1 MSSEDEFGDD
11 LAWDDATL
19 EALASFD
26 ASTPAQ
32 QRAKPAPA
40 PPPPRASQVPPQ
52 RRAQPPPNP
61 PPQHRRAPLLP
72 PHPPPPGPSQLAPGG
87 TQGGAGFPGSTQQQ
101 QYLGPAPKTGILR
114 PPKPPQ
120 RSTQSAAPAPPPPQP
135 RAAAPALAAAPAPA
149 PAPKRHPRQSLNAA
163 GEPGFV
169 DPNPFAGRPAAAP
182 PAPLAP
188 PAAPRARSRTPAVVK
203 AEPDAA
209 HGLEQGH
216 SGGGRG
222 AVRHDDRD
230 EDLPAIAFDE
240 HGGGGYKA
248 EPQRGTTVVAP
259 GARGG
264 ARAAPPAHVQ
274 AQAQAHAAVIAH
286 QGGAPVTL
294 APAAAVEDAE
304 RRELERLRAE
314 KDQLAQQLALA
325 KKTQQD
331 LERQVM
337 TKTGENSVVR
347 QRLTKMETAH
357 QVALKAE
364 QRDKA
369 LLQEQLEQ
377 REREYRTQLERF
389 KMEDAFRRQELATA
403 GISGLGSASSQRTY
417 GASSAHPNHPGLSS
431 ARSAR
436 FYGRAGSAA
445 PSPGPAAGPAPS
457 PSVDRAG
464 GSSAARR
471 RSARTASAAPA
482 PAPAPVPSFAGFQ
495 SAFGPSTTKGAAGG
509 GRQKDKEGAADQ
521 QEGDKEEREGS
532 MGPPRKRAP
541 RTPGGPLESKRR
553 KGEGATGKGKG
564 RLMLVE
570 EDAFGG
576 GAADETDLG
585 GYEHAEALMPDGEAD
600 MGDEEDGE
608 AWVWVPEDRD
618 ARSELLAAVFSHTT
632 LAPLDVEPAVVP
644 PSAHPPSH
652 PHSMRRATATGT
664 TATATATSSSRFGT
678 STRSTASTYA
688 GRFPSIHSALY
699 AHSSSTSPTP
709 SGPVPTFH
717 ALMNLRF
724 PSTTPAPLVA
734 EYEVL
739 TRELFTLLGRRL
751 DPHGHPSSSYAHPSA
766 STSAAQ
772 FALLPPHLAL
782 STRPED
788 LETALLASD
797 LTRALT
803 RLLGVLERAT
813 LVGPMTALL
822 RLLSHLVFLFPH
834 VAHSCCAAA
843 TATAAPGA
851 SATAAA
857 AMGSDVKGEPLTQLL
872 ARIVARYA
880 RPETPTKE
888 HAGGSAAAA
897 AALLARGA
905 GGGVMLR
912 SRKARIARPSTVG
925 SGAGK
930 RRGGRDGADPDK
942 EGEERVPL
950 EAGKRAR
957 LFEGVLGVLEGV
969 AWRCLAVRKADEASG
984 EGDGG
989 RAAEEAFI
997 AFLKAANAVATL
1009 LDPNQSIGVLLG
1021 GTRLLA
1027 LLACRPALFRTLL
1040 AVKFY
1045 ELPDIRASKL
1055 PLVDRL
1061 ATLLVLPRAESLA
1074 AHTLD
1079 RTILSLASLL
1089 LTAHEDAVML
1099 VAQAASFVPELLAKM
1114 WRDVRTLW
1122 EWDGRE
1128 ATKGS
1133 AARDMLNRT
1142 TTRLSATMHLL
1153 YYLSL
1158 VPHSSLSSSDLLA
1171 GPTSATATAAGA
1183 GAAGSSKD
1191 HLAGGPAPAYA
1202 RQAVNDLFMVALGT
1216 VGFATFGAEE
1226 GSGQGNDKED
1236 EGEGG
1241 MPSWAEEGSKQ
1252 RRVLCELGYLAQEI
1266 LEDVSPLELEE
1277 IEVCFAPPGDS
1288 DGEDG
1293 DERMADGEDDGEDE
1307 RQLAGAEEGV

>member
-19 EALASFD
+19 EELASLD
-26 ASTPAQ
+26 TRTPAQ
-32 QRAKPAPA
+32 QRAQPVPA

-61 PPQHRRAPLLP
+61 PPQHRRAPVLP
-72 PHPPPPGPSQLAPGG
+72 PHLAPPGPSQLAPGG
-87 TQGGAGFPGSTQQQ
+87 TQGGASFPGGTQQQ

-114 PPKPPQ
+114 PPKPPP
-120 RSTQSAAPAPPPPQP
+120 RSTQAAAASPAPPPV
-135 RAAAPALAAAPAPA
+135 RTAAPALAAPPAPA
-149 PAPKRHPRQSLNAA
+149 PVPKRHPRQSLNAA

-182 PAPLAP
+182 PPVAA
-188 PAAPRARSRTPAVVK
+188 PAAARARSRTPTVVK
-203 AEPDAA
+203 AEPEAA
-209 HGLEQGH
+209 RGRELGPGHGREAASRDEG
-216 SGGGRG
+216 
-222 AVRHDDRD
+222 D

-248 EPQRGTTVVAP
+248 EPQRGTTVAAP
-259 GARGG
+259 GVRGG
-264 ARAAPPAHVQ
+264 ARAGAPAPAH
-274 AQAQAHAAVIAH
+274 AHAHSAVVAQ
-286 QGGAPVTL
+286 QGGAPVSPG
-294 APAAAVEDAE
+294 PAVAAQDAE

-325 KKTQQD
+325 KKMQQD

-347 QRLTKMETAH
+347 QRLSKAETLH

-403 GISGLGSASSQRTY
+403 GISGPGSASSQRMY
-417 GASSAHPNHPGLSS
+417 GASSSAHPNHPGLSS

-436 FYGRAGSAA
+436 FYSRAASAA

-464 GSSAARR
+464 GGSARR

-482 PAPAPVPSFAGFQ
+482 PAPAPAPSFAGFQ
-495 SAFGPSTTKGAAGG
+495 SAFGPSTTTSKGAAGG
-509 GRQKDKEGAADQ
+509 AKPKEKAGGAAER

-553 KGEGATGKGKG
+553 RGEDTTGKGKG

-576 GAADETDLG
+576 EADETDLG
-585 GYEHAEALMPDGEAD
+585 GYEHGEALVPNGEAE
-600 MGDEEDGE
+600 MGDDEDGE
-608 AWVWVPEDRD
+608 AWAWVPEHRD
-618 ARSELLAAVFSHTT
+618 ARGELLAAVFSHTT
-632 LAPLDVEPAVVP
+632 LAPLDLEPAVIP
-644 PSAHPPSH
+644 PSAHPH
-652 PHSMRRATATGT
+652 AHAYSMRRATATGA

-678 STRSTASTYA
+678 SARSTASTYG
-688 GRFPSIHSALY
+688 GRYPSSHAPTSAT
-699 AHSSSTSPTP
+699 SSAP

-724 PSTTPAPLVA
+724 PSTTPPPLVA
-734 EYEVL
+734 EYEIL
-739 TRELFTLLGRRL
+739 TRELFALLGRRL
-751 DPHGHPSSSYAHPSA
+751 DPHGHPSSSQSH
-766 STSAAQ
+766 STGPTTAAQ

-803 RLLGVLERAT
+803 KLLGVLERAT

-843 TATAAPGA
+843 TAVAPPD
-851 SATAAA
+851 AAA
-857 AMGSDVKGEPLTQLL
+857 ATTTAPSPSSKGEPLVQLL

-880 RPETPTKE
+880 RPETATKE
-888 HAGGSAAAA
+888 HAGGAAAAA
-897 AALLARGA
+897 AALLARGG

-912 SRKARIARPSTVG
+912 SRKARIARPSAAG
-925 SGAGK
+925 SAGAGGGK
-930 RRGGRDGADPDK
+930 RRGGRDGAEGEK
-942 EGEERVPL
+942 EGEALVPL

-957 LFEGVLGVLEGV
+957 LVEGVLGVLEGV
-969 AWRCLAVRKADEASG
+969 AWRCLASRKADEANG

-989 RAAEEAFI
+989 RAAEEAFM
-997 AFLKAANAVATL
+997 AFLKTANAVATL
-1009 LDPNQSIGVLLG
+1009 LDPSQSVGVLLG
-1021 GTRLLA
+1021 GARLLA

-1040 AVKFY
+1040 ALKFY
-1045 ELPDIRASKL
+1045 ESPDIRASKL

-1061 ATLLVLPRAESLA
+1061 ATLLVMPRAEAPA

-1079 RTILSLASLL
+1079 LTLLSLASLL

-1158 VPHSSLSSSDLLA
+1158 APHSSLSISYFLA
-1171 GPTSATATAAGA
+1171 GPTSASATAAGA
-1183 GAAGSSKD
+1183 GAAGSAKD
-1191 HLAGGPAPAYA
+1191 HLAAGPAPAYA

-1226 GSGQGNDKED
+1226 GSAQGEDKD
-1236 EGEGG
+1236 GEGEGG
-1241 MPSWAEEGSKQ
+1241 MPSWAEEGSEQ

-1277 IEVCFAPPGDS
+1277 IEVCFAPPGDG
-1288 DGEDG
+1288 DGDDG

-1307 RQLAGAEEGV
+1307 RQLAGVEAGV

>member
-19 EALASFD
+19 EALASFETT
-26 ASTPAQ
+26 TPAQ
-32 QRAKPAPA
+32 QRTKPAPA

-61 PPQHRRAPLLP
+61 PPQQHRRAPLLP
-72 PHPPPPGPSQLAPGG
+72 PHLPPPGPSQLVPGG

-120 RSTQSAAPAPPPPQP
+120 RSTQAAAAAPPPPAP

-169 DPNPFAGRPAAAP
+169 DPNPFAGRPSAVP
-182 PAPLAP
+182 PP
-188 PAAPRARSRTPAVVK
+188 PAAPAAARARSRTPAVVK
-203 AEPDAA
+203 AEPDSAHSPEHA
-209 HGLEQGH
+209 HGGAH
-216 SGGGRG
+216 G
-222 AVRHDDRD
+222 AVRRDEGD

-248 EPQRGTTVVAP
+248 EPQRGTTVVAA

-264 ARAAPPAHVQ
+264 ARAGPPAPAQ
-274 AQAQAHAAVIAH
+274 AQAQSAIVTQ
-286 QGGAPVTL
+286 QGAAPVLL
-294 APAAAVEDAE
+294 APAVAMQDDE

-314 KDQLAQQLALA
+314 KDQLAQQLVLA

-347 QRLTKMETAH
+347 QRLSKAETLH

-403 GISGLGSASSQRTY
+403 GISGPGSASSQRLY
-417 GASSAHPNHPGLSS
+417 GASSSAHPNQPGLSS

-436 FYGRAGSAA
+436 FYSRAASAA

-464 GSSAARR
+464 GGSARR

-495 SAFGPSTTKGAAGG
+495 SAFGPSTSTSKGAPGGARQKGKEGG
-509 GRQKDKEGAADQ
+509 GAEQHEA
-521 QEGDKEEREGS
+521 DKEEREGS

-541 RTPGGPLESKRR
+541 RTPGGPLEAKRR
-553 KGEGATGKGKG
+553 RGEDPASKGKG

-570 EDAFGG
+570 EDASGG
-576 GAADETDLG
+576 GEADEADLG
-585 GYEHAEALMPDGEAD
+585 GYEHGEALVPDGEAEV
-600 MGDEEDGE
+600 GDEEDGE
-608 AWVWVPEDRD
+608 AWAWVPEDRD

-644 PSAHPPSH
+644 PSAHPH
-652 PHSMRRATATGT
+652 AHAHSMRRATATGA

-678 STRSTASTYA
+678 AARSTASTYG
-688 GRFPSIHSALY
+688 GRFPSLHAPP
-699 AHSSSTSPTP
+699 SSTSPAP

-724 PSTTPAPLVA
+724 PSTTPPPLVA
-734 EYEVL
+734 EYEAL

-751 DPHGHPSSSYAHPSA
+751 DQHGHPSSSQAHSTV

-797 LTRALT
+797 LTRALAK
-803 RLLGVLERAT
+803 LLGVLERAT

-834 VAHSCCAAA
+834 VAHSCCAAD
-843 TATAAPGA
+843 
-851 SATAAA
+851 TAAA
-857 AMGSDVKGEPLTQLL
+857 APSAAAAAVSVSDTKGEPLVKLL
-872 ARIVARYA
+872 ARIVARYG
-880 RPETPTKE
+880 RPEMATKE
-888 HAGGSAAAA
+888 HAGGSSAAA
-897 AALLARGA
+897 AALLARGG

-912 SRKARIARPSTVG
+912 SRKARIARPSSMG

-930 RRGGRDGADPDK
+930 RRGGRDGAEGDK

-957 LFEGVLGVLEGV
+957 LVEGVLGVLEGV

-989 RAAEEAFI
+989 RAAEEAFMT
-997 AFLKAANAVATL
+997 FLKTANAVSTL

-1021 GTRLLA
+1021 GARLLA

-1045 ELPDIRASKL
+1045 ELPDVRASKL
-1055 PLVDRL
+1055 PPVDRL
-1061 ATLLVLPRAESLA
+1061 ATLLVMPRAESLA

-1079 RTILSLASLL
+1079 LTLLSLASLL
-1089 LTAHEDAVML
+1089 LTAHEDAIML

-1128 ATKGS
+1128 AAQGS

-1158 VPHSSLSSSDLLA
+1158 APHSSLSISDLLA
-1171 GPTSATATAAGA
+1171 GPTSASATAAGA

-1191 HLAGGPAPAYA
+1191 HLAVGPAPAYA

-1226 GSGQGNDKED
+1226 GSGQGEDKD
-1236 EGEGG
+1236 GEGEGG
-1241 MPSWAEEGSKQ
+1241 MPSWAEEGSEQ

-1277 IEVCFAPPGDS
+1277 IEVCFAPPGDG
-1288 DGEDG
+1288 DDDDG

-1307 RQLAGAEEGV
+1307 RQLAGVEDGV